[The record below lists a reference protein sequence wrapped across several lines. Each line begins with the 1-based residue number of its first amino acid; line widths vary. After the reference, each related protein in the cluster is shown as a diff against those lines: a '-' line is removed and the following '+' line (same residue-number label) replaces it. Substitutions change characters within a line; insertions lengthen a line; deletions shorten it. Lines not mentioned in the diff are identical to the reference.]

1 MGDKNQ
7 KQANIPP
14 APNPVSLYKQFTNS
28 YLGFQPTYLQNED
41 QFRGSEDP
49 TRIAEQQGLQSE
61 FGPTQYQQ
69 MLDAFNQLDPQYSQ
83 AHAALGNR
91 VNSDLA
97 SGGQYAGD
105 YNKLISSLQGQYNL
119 GTSLSDPEKAQVE
132 QGLRGSQ
139 AARGN
144 IGGASAGI
152 AEGYALGDRGQQLQ
166 QQRLGNYET
175 GLGQGAQYAQQG
187 INNAGSFLGA
197 PTIAQQAS
205 FVPPVSPDRSFAY
218 VNPNAGFQG
227 VTLGNQAYANNVA
240 AAGANSQS
248 GGNPWMSTIGA
259 LGSVAGGLISSGA
272 FSDRRL
278 KTDIKKVGSDDKGGI
293 YTFRYKGPK
302 FVGRMAQELEQTD
315 PGSVGTDPVSGYKMV
330 TAEHAPIEVQ
340 ST

>member
-1 MGDKNQ
+1 MGSKGSS
-7 KQANIPP
+7 APNIPP

-83 AHAALGNR
+83 THAALGNR

-119 GTSLSDPEKAQVE
+119 GTSLSQPEQAQVE

-144 IGGASAGI
+144 ASGASAGI

-197 PTIAQQAS
+197 PSIAQQSSYVA
-205 FVPPVSPDRSFAY
+205 PVSPDRSFAY

-259 LGSVAGGLISSGA
+259 LGSVAGGLLTA
-272 FSDRRL
+272 FSDVRL
-278 KTDIKKVGSDDKGGI
+278 KTDIKKVGTDEDGLNL
-293 YTFRYKGPK
+293 YEFRYKGPK
-302 FVGRMAQELEQTD
+302 FVGHLAQEVEQKFPD
-315 PGSVGTDPVSGYKMV
+315 HVGTDPTSGYKMV
-330 TAEHAPIEVQ
+330 TSEFAPQEVN
-340 ST
+340 S

>member
-1 MGDKNQ
+1 MGSKGSSSP
-7 KQANIPP
+7 NIPP
-14 APNPVSLYKQFTNS
+14 APNPVSLYKQFTNA

-41 QFRGSEDP
+41 ASRASEDP
-49 TRIAEQQGLQSE
+49 ARIQEQQGLQNQ

-69 MLDAFNQLDPQYSQ
+69 MLDAFQQLDPQYSQ
-83 AHAALGNR
+83 THAALGNR

-97 SGGQYAGD
+97 GGGQYAGD

-119 GTSLSDPEKAQVE
+119 GTSLSAPETAQVQ
-132 QGLRGSQ
+132 QGLRGAQ

-166 QQRLGNYET
+166 QQRLQNYET

-218 VNPNAGFQG
+218 DNPNAGFQG
-227 VTLGNQAYANNVA
+227 VTLGNNAYANNVA
-240 AAGANSQS
+240 AQTANSQS

-259 LGSVAGGLISSGA
+259 LGTVAGAALTA
-272 FSDRRL
+272 FSDVRL
-278 KTDIKKVGSDDKGGI
+278 KTDIQEVGRDDKGGI

-302 FVGRMAQELEQTD
+302 FVGRMAQELEHTD

-330 TAEHAPIEVQ
+330 TSEHAPVEVN
-340 ST
+340 